1 MSKQQYPCELTD
13 AQWSIIKPLI
23 PPAKT
28 GGRPREVDMRYIVNG
43 ILYINRGGCAWRL
56 LPKDYGPWETAYGYF
71 RGFTQDGTWQHIHDR
86 LRKKVRKKQG
96 RKATPSAAIIDS
108 QSVKTTEKGGPEA
121 MMRVKRSMAEKG
133 ISL

>member
-1 MSKQQYPCELTD
+1 MNKQLYPCELTD
-13 AQWSIIKPLI
+13 TQWNIIKPLI

-28 GGRPREVDMRYIVNG
+28 GGRPREVDMRCIVNG

-56 LPKDYGPWETAYGYF
+56 LPKDYGCWETAYGYF
-71 RGFTQDGTWQHIHDR
+71 RGFTQDGTWQQIHDS
-86 LRKKVRKKQG
+86 LREKVRKKQG

-121 MMRVKRSMAEKG
+121 MMQAKRSMVESD
-133 ISL
+133 I